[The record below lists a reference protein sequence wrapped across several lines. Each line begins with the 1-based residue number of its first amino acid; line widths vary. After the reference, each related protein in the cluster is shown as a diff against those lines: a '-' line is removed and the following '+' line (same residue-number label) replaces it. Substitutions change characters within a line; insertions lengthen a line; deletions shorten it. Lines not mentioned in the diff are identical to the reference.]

1 MRIWPEKANGEK
13 SNRKN
18 DILYEY
24 AESRLIRGFERMKRG
39 MKQVLGTLAA
49 VGIFLG
55 SLFFGNSQPASA
67 LTINDLAVNLSD
79 SAVNSALIAN
89 AGGKDLRNAVDDK
102 LATEYGNKIDV
113 NNTNIAS
120 FRKYRGLYPTIAG
133 KVVSN
138 APYESVED
146 ILDIPTLN
154 QVEQDRLKQNMDI
167 FTISDPDPALVEG
180 ADRFNNGVYK

>member
-1 MRIWPEKANGEK
+1 
-13 SNRKN
+13 
-18 DILYEY
+18 
-24 AESRLIRGFERMKRG
+24 MKRG
-39 MKQVLGTLAA
+39 IKQVLGTLAA

-55 SLFFGNSQPASA
+55 SLLLGNVQPVSA
-67 LTINDLAVNLSD
+67 LTVNELSA
-79 SAVNSALIAN
+79 SVGSSALVAN
-89 AGGKDLRNAVDDK
+89 AGGKELRNTVDDK

-138 APYESVED
+138 APYDSVED
-146 ILDIPTLN
+146 ILEIPTLN